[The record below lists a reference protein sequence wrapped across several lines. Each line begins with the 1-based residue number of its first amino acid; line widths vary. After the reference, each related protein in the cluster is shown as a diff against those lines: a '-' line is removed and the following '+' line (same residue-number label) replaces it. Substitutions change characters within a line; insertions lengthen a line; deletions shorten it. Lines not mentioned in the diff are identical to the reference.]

1 MVMGLL
7 ADRFPPDLHIFRNYV
22 LPVTE
27 EPPAHASMFHAV
39 TAPTE
44 QLVWRAARASGAA
57 PTFFRACGRFLDGG
71 LISNNPT
78 LDALTEIH
86 LYKVGCSNSH
96 QNVSEYT
103 QLHMY
108 MNSSYIVQAP

>member
-7 ADRFPPDLHIFRNYV
+7 ADRFPPDLHIFRNFAS
-22 LPVTE
+22 PME
-27 EPPAHASMFHAV
+27 EQTAHVSSMFHAV
-39 TAPTE
+39 TSPNE

-78 LDALTEIH
+78 LDALTEVH
-86 LYKVGCSNSH
+86 MVKVARSVNKD
-96 QNVSEYT
+96 VSTAKTLAAEECR
-103 QLHMY
+103 L
-108 MNSSYIVQAP
+108 